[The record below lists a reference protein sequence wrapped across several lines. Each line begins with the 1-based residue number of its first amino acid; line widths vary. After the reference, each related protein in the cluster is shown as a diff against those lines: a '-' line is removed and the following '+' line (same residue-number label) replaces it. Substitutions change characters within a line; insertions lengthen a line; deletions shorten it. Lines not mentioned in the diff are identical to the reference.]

1 MSTAELFTAALA
13 LKPKLRGELIKA
25 LLDSV
30 EGSEPAPFANASAVE
45 IKRRQSSAR
54 PRVSHSSAIA
64 VARASLRK

>member
-30 EGSEPAPFANASAVE
+30 ERDESSPFANASAAE
-45 IKRRQSSAR
+45 IKRRSESKAR
-54 PRVSHSSAIA
+54 VGHATAIA
-64 VARASLRK
+64 NARASLRK